1 MKDYL
6 NGEER
11 QQALYLY
18 ISHSLVSGILEVNKK
33 NMSKK
38 EITALKYIITY
49 LEKYLDAL
57 TERVGLK
64 ELQRINRDSQ
74 DYTIVTKPKNYDGY
88 YTIDKNGLE
97 EIARYAVEKRCFGCS
112 REDWHECELY
122 RYMKKAGMGRV
133 DEIPGKCEFF
143 YHIEKKRIRLKG
155 ILK

>member
-33 NMSKK
+33 NMSKG

-57 TERVGLK
+57 AERVGMK

-97 EIARYAVEKRCFGCS
+97 EIARYAVEKKCFGCTN
-112 REDWHECELY
+112 ECWHECELY

-133 DEIPGKCEFF
+133 DEIPGKCEF
-143 YHIEKKRIRLKG
+143 YYEKEEE
-155 ILK
+155 